1 VLAAD
6 AFAFMKAQGGLQGDS
21 GKLFKKTILSRG
33 ASREVMQQYRDFRG
47 EDPKVDAL
55 LERRGL
61 KQ

>member
-1 VLAAD
+1 
-6 AFAFMKAQGGLQGDS
+6 MKTQGGLQGDS